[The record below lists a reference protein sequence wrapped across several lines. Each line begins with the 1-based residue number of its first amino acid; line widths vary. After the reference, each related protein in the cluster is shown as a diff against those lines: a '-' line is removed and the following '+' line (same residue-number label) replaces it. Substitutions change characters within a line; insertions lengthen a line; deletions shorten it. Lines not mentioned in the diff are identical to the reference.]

1 MSSEVTQRK
10 GDAVSK
16 SVKEEP
22 KESTSGSP
30 SKTKKDKEEA
40 EDAPPKLKYGP
51 MPRFSKQ
58 RLWSRGILITGLLVI
73 VWYNSGKKNEQS
85 FASFDEEITTKAMK
99 TRCSPSLDEA
109 VKPFP
114 KCIPKQC
121 GRFVVDNL
129 FAPQEIYALK
139 ELMERI
145 FNEGKVEG
153 AATVFDLQLGIM
165 QLEGETLDLFKLN
178 STKPIFQKSDQIIYL
193 NLKGKLQRLI
203 SSYFAVDHWS
213 LYAAAPFFITR
224 LTRKF
229 AKRENDEYWH
239 PAVHQK
245 QFKTYQ
251 FSTVLFMSD
260 YGTDIDGGRLIFIDG
275 DNTNRTVDPKVG
287 RAIAF
292 SAGEESLHYTERV
305 LKGTRYAITVG
316 FTCNPKDAVADPKL

>member
-16 SVKEEP
+16 STKEEP
-22 KESTSGSP
+22 KETSGSP
-30 SKTKKDKEEA
+30 SKTKKDKDQA
-40 EDAPPKLKYGP
+40 EDAPPKPKFGP

-85 FASFDEEITTKAMK
+85 FADFDEEITAKAMK
-99 TRCSPSLDEA
+99 TRCSSSHEAA
-109 VKPFP
+109 VKPFS

-129 FAPQEIYALK
+129 FSPQEIYALK
-139 ELMERI
+139 DLMERV
-145 FNEGKVEG
+145 FKEGKVEG
-153 AATVFDLQLGIM
+153 AASVFDFQLGLM
-165 QLEGETLDLFKLN
+165 QLEGETVDLYKLN
-178 STKPIFQKSDQIIYL
+178 STRKIFQKGDQIIYQ

-203 SSYFAVDHWS
+203 SSYFAIDHWS
-213 LYAAAPFFITR
+213 LHTAAPMFMTR
-224 LTRKF
+224 LNRKF
-229 AKRENDEYWH
+229 AKRESDEYWH

-251 FSTVLFMSD
+251 YSTVLFMSD
-260 YGTDIDGGRLIFIDG
+260 YGTDIEGGRLIFIDG
-275 DNTNRTVDPKVG
+275 DNTNRTVDPKLG

-292 SAGEESLHYTERV
+292 SSGEESLHYTERV
-305 LKGTRYAITVG
+305 RKGTRFAVTVG
-316 FTCNPKDAVADPKL
+316 FTCNPNDAVLDPKL